1 MVASLYIHVPFCAG
15 ACDYCDFYSVAA
27 DKDDDR
33 LNRYTELVSRDV
45 VNQIYQFSVDTIP
58 SIYIGG
64 GTPSML
70 GASGISRLMKAISP
84 AIKTWPGEISIEA
97 NPESVNRDFIQAC
110 MDTGISRIS
119 LGVQSFSAKSR
130 RAVNRTGSART
141 VPEALSLLRDV
152 WRGNFSVDLITG
164 LPFQDEQTLHED
176 IKKVVSYGPAHIS
189 LYSLILEEG
198 TVLKEKAGKH
208 EIILPGDDE
217 ADSLWLLGKSLLE
230 ESGYVQY
237 EVSNFSRPRGECLH
251 NIRYWRME
259 NWLGAGP
266 GASGTIFDDPTG
278 TAVRRTVPADIET
291 FLTGTLEPRMENIN
305 RMELI
310 KEMILMGFR
319 YIEGPGDILI
329 KKRSGGTWDTLIPET
344 LRRWRNNGLI
354 REDRTALTR
363 EGLVFLNRFVG
374 DAFFELDRG

>member
-1 MVASLYIHVPFCAG
+1 
-15 ACDYCDFYSVAA
+15 
-27 DKDDDR
+27 
-33 LNRYTELVSRDV
+33 
-45 VNQIYQFSVDTIP
+45 
-58 SIYIGG
+58 
-64 GTPSML
+64 ML